1 MLTLPDMQLAAE
13 KSILAGSTSKSAEI
27 ANAVMRKEVAV
38 MNGKVV
44 KTIGIITSVAGFG
57 LSLISDWVD
66 ESKMKNEVSEQVAKA
81 VAEALK
87 SKES

>member
-1 MLTLPDMQLAAE
+1 
-13 KSILAGSTSKSAEI
+13 
-27 ANAVMRKEVAV
+27 